1 MPISN
6 FRLPNFDF
14 SIIAVFACWFRSV
27 RTRHSDKVLKSAIS
41 NGQSAMLSLRLF
53 MLSMLPTA
61 PAELAKRKSF
71 RSCFLVLGGD
81 VVATLAVTALKHN
94 IIPRHDSSL

>member
-1 MPISN
+1 M
-6 FRLPNFDF
+6 
-14 SIIAVFACWFRSV
+14 
-27 RTRHSDKVLKSAIS
+27 
-41 NGQSAMLSLRLF
+41 SLGLF
-53 MLSMLPTA
+53 MLSMLSTA

-94 IIPRHDSSL
+94 VIPRHDSSFSFPIADCPFPIDL